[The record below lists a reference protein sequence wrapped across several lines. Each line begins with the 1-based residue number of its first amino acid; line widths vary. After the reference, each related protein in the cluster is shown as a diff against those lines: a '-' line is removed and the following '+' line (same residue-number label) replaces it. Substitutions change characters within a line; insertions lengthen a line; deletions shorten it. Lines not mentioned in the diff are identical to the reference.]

1 MPSLEILFRS
11 LTSYAYQIH
20 IMGRAASISLMM
32 NDYQVPIRS
41 IYKPLNGSTGA
52 RSL

>member
-11 LTSYAYQIH
+11 LASYAYQTP
-20 IMGRAASISLMM
+20 IMGRAASISLIM

-41 IYKPLNGSTGA
+41 IYKQSNGSTGA